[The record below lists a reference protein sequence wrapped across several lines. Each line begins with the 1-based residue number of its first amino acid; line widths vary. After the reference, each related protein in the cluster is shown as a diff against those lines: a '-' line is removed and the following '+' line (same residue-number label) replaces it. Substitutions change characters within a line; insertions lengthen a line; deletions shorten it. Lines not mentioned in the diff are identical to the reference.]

1 MLRLAH
7 FDGGAVVADNNI
19 NLNIVFVDADKLRKM
34 LREEIALALAT
45 ERAALAATR
54 KPSLLSRI
62 WRMWG
67 AF

>member
-7 FDGGAVVADNNI
+7 FDGGAVVADNNV

-34 LREEIALALAT
+34 LREEIAS
-45 ERAALAATR
+45 TR

>member
-1 MLRLAH
+1 MA
-7 FDGGAVVADNNI
+7 DGNI
-19 NLNIVFVDADKLRKM
+19 KLQIVFVDADKLRKM

-45 ERAALAATR
+45 ERAALASTR